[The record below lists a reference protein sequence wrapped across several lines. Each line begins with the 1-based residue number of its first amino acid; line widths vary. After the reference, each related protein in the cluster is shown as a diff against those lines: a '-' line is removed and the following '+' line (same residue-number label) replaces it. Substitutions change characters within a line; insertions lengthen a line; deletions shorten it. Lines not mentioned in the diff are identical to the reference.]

1 MEKRKE
7 IKINFENGISSIIDE
22 HVYKLIL
29 DLQKKI
35 DSPKKLP
42 LFWNLSKSIK
52 NLDDDFLKF
61 YSYLLSNYTK
71 SRSQIFQDLFV
82 LYKLNEK
89 KNGVFLEFGATDGVN
104 LSNSLLLEKH
114 YQWSGLLAEPSTKWH
129 SSLKK
134 NRPNTRI
141 IQECI
146 YSVSGKYLDF
156 FTSDVGELS
165 TLEEFRLSDMPTMP
179 INAEKRNKSGYNH
192 KVLSISLNDVFI
204 KYFNSSPI
212 DYMSVDTEGSELLI
226 LENFDF
232 KKFSP
237 KIVTVE
243 HNFSDTQ
250 KKIDT
255 LFFNNNY
262 IRVFKEHTQFDA
274 WYVLR
279 K

>member
-165 TLEEFRLSDMPTMP
+165 TLEEFRFSDMPTMP
-179 INAEKRNKSGYNH
+179 INAEKRNKSGHNH

-262 IRVFKEHTQFDA
+262 TRVFKEHTQFDA

>member
-22 HVYKLIL
+22 HVYELIL

-129 SSLKK
+129 SSLK
-134 NRPNTRI
+134 
-141 IQECI
+141 
-146 YSVSGKYLDF
+146 
-156 FTSDVGELS
+156 
-165 TLEEFRLSDMPTMP
+165 
-179 INAEKRNKSGYNH
+179 
-192 KVLSISLNDVFI
+192 
-204 KYFNSSPI
+204 
-212 DYMSVDTEGSELLI
+212 
-226 LENFDF
+226 
-232 KKFSP
+232 
-237 KIVTVE
+237 
-243 HNFSDTQ
+243 
-250 KKIDT
+250 
-255 LFFNNNY
+255 
-262 IRVFKEHTQFDA
+262 
-274 WYVLR
+274 
-279 K
+279 